1 MSKVVAGRSFQQ
13 GEVTRAELL
22 TLTNQFEIGRE
33 FFAPDM
39 DGWHYDI
46 RLVEG
51 DLSVPGGLDLFADGL
66 AALVVTGNLE
76 VQGTYGDGDDPWS
89 AAFVLGDMRA
99 ANVVTAGSLNVAG
112 SLTVAGGI
120 VGDYN
125 DYGATIGGQTTARYL
140 HTEHHWFDFGG
151 AVRVEYVLGSP
162 RGSWPKTTRLRELP
176 AANYP
181 DVLMP
186 EVFSPDPADL
196 TDEERAEGWFDLD
209 HREILRRTSVG
220 EPVLIAGSL

>member
-1 MSKVVAGRSFQQ
+1 MSTVTAGRSFRQ

-22 TLTNQFEIGRE
+22 KVTSQFKVGRG

-39 DGWHYDI
+39 DGWHYDV

-51 DLSVPGGLDLFADGL
+51 DLSVPGGLDLFAQGL

-76 VQGTYGDGDDPWS
+76 VQGAYGDGDDPWS
-89 AAFVLGDMRA
+89 GVFVLGDMRA
-99 ANVVTAGSLNVAG
+99 ANVVTAGSLSVAG

-125 DYGATIGGQTTARYL
+125 DYSATVGGQTTARYL
-140 HTEHHWFDFGG
+140 HTEYHWFDFGA
-151 AVRVEYVLGSP
+151 AVQVEYVLGSP

-176 AANYP
+176 AARYP
-181 DVLMP
+181 DVLVS
-186 EVFSPDPADL
+186 EVFSPDPAEL
-196 TDEERAEGWFDLD
+196 TDEERAKGWFDLD
-209 HREILRRTSVG
+209 HREVSRRTSVG
-220 EPVLIAGSL
+220 EPVLLDWA